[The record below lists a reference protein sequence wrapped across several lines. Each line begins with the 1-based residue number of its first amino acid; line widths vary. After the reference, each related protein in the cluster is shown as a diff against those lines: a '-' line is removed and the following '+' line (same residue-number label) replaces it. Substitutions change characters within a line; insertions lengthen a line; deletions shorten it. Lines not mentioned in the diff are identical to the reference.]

1 MLSRFSVKRP
11 YTVVVGVV
19 LILIL
24 GYVSFTGMKTD
35 LLPDMTLPYALVYT
49 TYPGASPEE
58 VETVVTRPVEQSM
71 ATISNIES
79 ISSVSA
85 ENLSMVVLE
94 FSQSANMDAVTI
106 EMRES
111 LDQIEGYWD
120 ESIGSPIIM
129 KMNPDMMPV
138 MTAALESG
146 DMSQS
151 ELTDLVNSTILP
163 ELESIEGVASV
174 STSGTIEEQVQVTIR
189 EDKQIR
195 KYARLWMNSL
205 RKRKVS
211 CRRRKRRRKTANL
224 SCRVVRINWQA
235 AWEMRRDR
243 FLLVLRRC

>member
-79 ISSVSA
+79 VSSISA

-120 ESIGSPIIM
+120 ESVGSPIIM

-138 MTAALESG
+138 MTAALEAD

-151 ELTDLVNSTILP
+151 ELTDLVNNTILP

-174 STSGTIEEQVQVTIR
+174 STSGTIKEQVQVTIR
-189 EDKQIR
+189 EEKIKEANKKIR
-195 KYARLWMNSL
+195 
-205 RKRKVS
+205 
-211 CRRRKRRRKTANL
+211 TAL
-224 SCRVVRINWQA
+224 DEQFAEAEAELQEAKAEAESG
-235 AWEMRRDR
+235 
-243 FLLVLRRC
+243 